1 MHLALGG
8 PEGGSP
14 WLARPAASRRPR
26 ETHALHRLS
35 VTPRRK
41 SRAVCGRLCGRG
53 HCGPASAV
61 HPCSPTWPHA
71 GSPWSM
77 GSPKSMARGWGPK
90 LGVVGWRRPTLPDG
104 PSGCPTGISDLPCP
118 EHFSRVLPSQTPV
131 IQGTVPLH
139 LARRTESSGSLL
151 PPAPL
156 GLHPT
161 GQSQL
166 LHPETGPSP
175 GPPRAVSH

>member
-1 MHLALGG
+1 MAGTARSQQEAQG
-8 PEGGSP
+8 DS
-14 WLARPAASRRPR
+14 RPAPSLRDPEEEEPGGLRASVWPWSLW
-26 ETHALHRLS
+26 ASL
-35 VTPRRK
+35 
-41 SRAVCGRLCGRG
+41 SRASML
-53 HCGPASAV
+53 
-61 HPCSPTWPHA
+61 PTWPHA

-77 GSPKSMARGWGPK
+77 GSPKSMAWGWGPK
-90 LGVVGWRRPTLPDG
+90 LGVLGWRRPTLPDG

-131 IQGTVPLH
+131 IHGTVPLH